1 MFKLWL
7 IIQDTITILLPLT
20 PTVWG
25 IVAAGAEVV
34 KVFWLVE
41 AVGGDA
47 GAAAGVGLFPA
58 NCTKLPFRL
67 ITKNKKMIILKV

>member
-1 MFKLWL
+1 MV
-7 IIQDTITILLPLT
+7 IQGTITILFPLT

-25 IVAAGAEVV
+25 IAAAGAVVV
-34 KVFWLVE
+34 KAVWLVE

-67 ITKNKKMIILKV
+67 ITKNKIIIILKI